1 MCPVYPPVSLVEKW
15 SLPGELSLLSSHIIH
30 SQARRKQARRRESN
44 GYVVI
49 NKAFMNNSL
58 NFAASRKQ
66 ETTYWTRN

>member
-30 SQARRKQARRRESN
+30 SQAWRKQARRRESN

-49 NKAFMNNSL
+49 ITALVNHETLLK
-58 NFAASRKQ
+58 FAASQTGK
-66 ETTYWTRN
+66 NILD